1 MLREFE
7 GGLFVKEQTLLTSSQ
22 RKSIA
27 ENYRKIE
34 QIREFIG
41 TIVEVPPIKSRSR
54 RVRGELVGWKF
65 NEEGGVDYVLRLF
78 ETDECIFVSQDDFT
92 W

>member
-1 MLREFE
+1 M
-7 GGLFVKEQTLLTSSQ
+7 KEQTLLTSSQ

-27 ENYRKIE
+27 ENYRAIE

-41 TIVEVPPIKSRSR
+41 TVIEVPPSKNRSR

-65 NEEGGVDYVLRLF
+65 NEAGGVDYVIRLF
-78 ETDECIFVSQDDFT
+78 ENDECVFVSEAEFAKEGYAFIG
-92 W
+92 